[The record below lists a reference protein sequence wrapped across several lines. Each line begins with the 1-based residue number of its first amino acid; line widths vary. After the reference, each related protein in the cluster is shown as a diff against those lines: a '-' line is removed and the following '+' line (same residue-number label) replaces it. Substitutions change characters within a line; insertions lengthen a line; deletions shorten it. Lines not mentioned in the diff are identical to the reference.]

1 MKKEKSMIAICL
13 SLVFMLSSVLGQ
25 IPVPVRADAADYGIS
40 SPRTDNGVTT
50 WDCIYLGVAMM
61 RDNIVKNNA
70 ATLIYYIENIVCFG
84 CFCRERRKW
93 IFIWQEKL
101 YMQVIL

>member
-25 IPVPVRADAADYGIS
+25 IPVPVRADATDYGIS

-50 WDCIYLGVAMM
+50 WDCIYFGNYFQ
-61 RDNIVKNNA
+61 NIVQYCQKKCFI
-70 ATLIYYIENIVCFG
+70 IYCICV
-84 CFCRERRKW
+84 
-93 IFIWQEKL
+93 IF
-101 YMQVIL
+101 